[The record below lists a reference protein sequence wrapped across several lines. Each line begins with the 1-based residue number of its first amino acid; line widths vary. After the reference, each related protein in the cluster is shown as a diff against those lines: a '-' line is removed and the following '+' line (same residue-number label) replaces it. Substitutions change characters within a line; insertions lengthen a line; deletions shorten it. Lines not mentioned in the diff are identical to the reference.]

1 MPSEPDAPLIFVAED
16 EPQILEL
23 IVTLLEKAGYR
34 TAHACNGWEAW
45 DGIRALRPGG
55 VLLDINMGGMDGFAV
70 LRSLRAQAR
79 TRDIPV
85 LMLTARGG
93 LEDVSHAIDLGAQ
106 DYLTKP
112 FDERVLLQRVARLT
126 RRRDLP
132 PPPDPAADDIV
143 LL

>member
-1 MPSEPDAPLIFVAED
+1 MPPEPDAPLIFVAED
-16 EPQILEL
+16 EAPILEL
-23 IVTLLEKAGYR
+23 VVTRVEQAGYR
-34 TAHACNGWEAW
+34 TAHARNGWEAW
-45 DGIRALRPGG
+45 DGIRTLKPDA

-70 LRSLRAQAR
+70 LRSLRAHAR

-93 LEDVSHAIDLGAQ
+93 LEDVSRAIDLGAQ

-112 FDERVLLQRVARLT
+112 FDERVLLQRVARLV
-126 RRRDLP
+126 RRREP
-132 PPPDPAADDIV
+132 PPQPATDDIV